1 MKIKTAMLLAFTL
14 AASTTASAKD
24 MFYALSGDF
33 CNVNRADKD
42 PT

>member
-1 MKIKTAMLLAFTL
+1 MKITMLLAFTL

-24 MFYALSGDF
+24 MFS
-33 CNVNRADKD
+33 NRADKD